1 MRFARSFDPVTASAL
16 RVVANDSNDHQY
28 SRVIELEGYPGT
40 S

>member
-1 MRFARSFDPVTASAL
+1 VTATAL
-16 RVVANDSNDHQY
+16 RIVVRDSNDHNY